1 LVGKGAV
8 SVGKAAA
15 LRARE
20 ELGADHSGLAGDIG
34 IDCPVL
40 RNLSDDNCRCVDRL
54 GLVDCG
60 ITRRSSVLGS
70 VVGCVGGSVSGDVAG
85 SDSNVGVNDGGL
97 IDVDSH
103 V

>member
-1 LVGKGAV
+1 MVGKGAV

-34 IDCPVL
+34 IHCPVL
-40 RNLSDDNCRCVDRL
+40 RNLSDDNCRSVDRL
-54 GLVDCG
+54 GLVNSG
-60 ITRRSSVLGS
+60 IARSSSILGS
-70 VVGCVGGSVSGDVAG
+70 VGGSVSGHVAG

-97 IDVDSH
+97 VDVDSH